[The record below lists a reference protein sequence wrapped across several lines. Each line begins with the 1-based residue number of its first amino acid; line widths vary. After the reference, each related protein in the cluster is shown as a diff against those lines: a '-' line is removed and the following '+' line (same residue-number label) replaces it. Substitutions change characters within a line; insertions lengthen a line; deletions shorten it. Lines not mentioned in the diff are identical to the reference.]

1 MKKEYMNPTLLVVE
15 RRQKTS
21 LLAGSVPV
29 VTNTDGNSNVDLGG
43 SDEEIPDEEVII
55 R

>member
-1 MKKEYMNPTLLVVE
+1 MKKEYINPTLLAVAKQ
-15 RRQKTS
+15 QKYP

>member
-15 RRQKTS
+15 IRQKTS